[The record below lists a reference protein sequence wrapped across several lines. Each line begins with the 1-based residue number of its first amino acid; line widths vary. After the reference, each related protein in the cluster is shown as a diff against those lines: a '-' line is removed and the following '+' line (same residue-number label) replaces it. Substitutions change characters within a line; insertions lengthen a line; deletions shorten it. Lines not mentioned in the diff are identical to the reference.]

1 MTQLPNAEE
10 RIETAA
16 GAGKWMLRVGSH
28 VPDNV
33 YSADGILLLR
43 AGGVIST
50 HSQLVRLI
58 QPDVLF
64 GKENAAAA
72 RLAAMN
78 RRISRARVA
87 KSSMEPEERQARIE
101 TATALKAEVVGDV
114 TSVFGRIED
123 GGMVDVTAARGAVSK
138 LMGEMFRDD
147 FALASLVQLK
157 DVDGYTFTH
166 SVNTSILSMYLAMT
180 ADCPMEVTEL
190 GLGALLHD
198 IGKLGTPVSILRKVG
213 PLDETEMGVIRQHPE
228 RGVELLAQ
236 SGCRSEVTQHCVLD
250 HHEKMSGS
258 GYPCGKVG
266 KQISPYARI
275 VCLADIYD
283 ALTTDRPYRK
293 ALSPRDALSIMAKEM
308 ESELDQWWL
317 KVLEAAVCRFV
328 EEGDAP
334 NTDQPVAT
342 PVADKPLDEIARP
355 TVLATTGVLSLD
367 VRC

>member
-1 MTQLPNAEE
+1 MTQLPNDEE
-10 RIETAA
+10 RIDTAA
-16 GAGKWMLRVGSH
+16 GAGRWMLRVGSH

-43 AGGVIST
+43 AGSVIST
-50 HSQLVRLI
+50 NSQLVRLI

-64 GKENAAAA
+64 GEETAAEA
-72 RLAAMN
+72 RLAAMS
-78 RRISRARVA
+78 RRPPKVRVA
-87 KSSMEPEERQARIE
+87 KPSMKPEERKARVE
-101 TATALKAEVVGDV
+101 AATALKAEVVGDV

-123 GGMVDVTAARGAVSK
+123 GGTVDVTAARGAVSK
-138 LMGEMFRDD
+138 LLGSMFSDD

-180 ADCPMEVTEL
+180 ADCHIDVTEL

-213 PLDETEMGVIRQHPE
+213 PLDETEMGVIRRHPE
-228 RGVELLAQ
+228 RGDDLLAQ
-236 SGCRSEVTQHCVLD
+236 SGCRNEATQHCVLD

-293 ALSPRDALSIMAKEM
+293 ALSPRDALSVMAQEM

-317 KVLEAAVCRFV
+317 QVLEAAVCRFV

-334 NTDQPVAT
+334 KTDHPVVT
-342 PVADKPLDEIARP
+342 PVASRPLEETTRP
-355 TVLATTGVLSLD
+355 TVFAATGALSLD
-367 VRC
+367 IRC

>member
-16 GAGKWMLRVGSH
+16 GTGKWMLRVGSH
-28 VPDNV
+28 VPHNV
-33 YSADGILLLR
+33 YSADGVLLLR
-43 AGGVIST
+43 AGGVVST

-64 GKENAAAA
+64 GEDNAAEA
-72 RLAAMN
+72 RPAAMN
-78 RRISRARVA
+78 RRIPRARVA
-87 KSSMEPEERQARIE
+87 KPSMEPEERQARVE

-123 GGMVDVTAARGAVSK
+123 GGTVDVTAARGAVSK
-138 LMGEMFRDD
+138 LLGEMFRDD

-180 ADCPMEVTEL
+180 ADRPMEVTEL

-213 PLDETEMGVIRQHPE
+213 PLDETETGVIRRHPE
-228 RGVELLAQ
+228 RGAELLAQ
-236 SGCRSEVTQHCVLD
+236 SGCWSEAAQHCVLD

-293 ALSPRDALSIMAKEM
+293 ALSPRDALSVMAQEM

-317 KVLEAAVCRFV
+317 QVLEAAICRFV

-334 NTDQPVAT
+334 KTDHPVVT
-342 PVADKPLDEIARP
+342 PVASRPLEETAPP
-355 TVLATTGVLSLD
+355 TVFATTGVLSVD